1 MFFGAR
7 MSHRIV
13 VVDDSEAL
21 NELLCDALR
30 KSGFEVQG
38 FLDAESV
45 TEYALLK
52 ETAVVV
58 LDVQLPGENG
68 LELAK
73 RLRALMPKLGI
84 LLLTT
89 RTSNTNRIEGYDAGA
104 DYYLPKPVSPDE
116 LVDAVNSLIRRKQLY
131 VDVNTH
137 TSERYLLYKTT
148 HLLSCGNRSVKLSAG
163 EATILVALSTAL
175 DKQLEHWQIMDLL
188 STDTEQVSRATLDV
202 RIYRLRAKLSDFTQR
217 EYPIVSIRGVGY
229 RLGFELEV
237 A

>member
-1 MFFGAR
+1 

-13 VVDDSEAL
+13 VVEDSEAL

-45 TEYALLK
+45 TEYAQLK
-52 ETAVVV
+52 DTAVIV
-58 LDVQLPGENG
+58 LDVQLPGESG

-73 RLRALMPKLGI
+73 RLRGLMPNLGI
-84 LLLTT
+84 LILTT
-89 RTSNTNRIEGYDAGA
+89 RTSNTNRIEGYEAGA

-116 LVDAVNSLIRRKQLY
+116 LVDAVNSLIRRKRQY
-131 VDVNTH
+131 VDVNPL
-137 TSERYLLYKTT
+137 TSERYLLSRTT
-148 HLLSCGNRSVKLSAG
+148 QVLSCGSRSVKLSAG
-163 EATILVALSTAL
+163 EAAILVALSTSL
-175 DKQLEHWQIMDLL
+175 DKQLEHWQIMELL
-188 STDTEQVSRATLDV
+188 STNTDQVSRSTLDV
-202 RIYRLRAKLSDFTQR
+202 RIYRLRAKLSDFTQS

-237 A
+237 V